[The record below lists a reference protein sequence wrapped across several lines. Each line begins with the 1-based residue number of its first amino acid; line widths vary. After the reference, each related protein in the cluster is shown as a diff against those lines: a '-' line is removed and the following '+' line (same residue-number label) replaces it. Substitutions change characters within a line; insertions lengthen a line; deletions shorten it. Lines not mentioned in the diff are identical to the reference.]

1 MQHLIDNGY
10 TWHHEYAQ
18 CLVKHYVS
26 EYVRGRIN
34 VPYPS
39 KCAKQESERKLENF
53 ERKLGQKKQTLD
65 DVNAGRGNRLPMEN
79 DPDDRLEKKEEEEF
93 KEYLRQFS
101 DDELENIKNFL
112 ILESAASAGCF
123 KLKSPSFRKLIS
135 QEKLWLVCDLWQ
147 AMVNWTTF
155 HSSLT
160 SDT

>member
-1 MQHLIDNGY
+1 MTELEENMQHLIDNGY

-26 EYVRGRIN
+26 EYVRGRIR

-53 ERKLGQKKQTLD
+53 ERKLGQKKQAYD
-65 DVNAGRGNRLPMEN
+65 DSSAGSRNRLLMEN
-79 DPDDRLEKKEEEEF
+79 DPDDQLEKEEEEF

-112 ILESAASAGCF
+112 ILENEAASGCF
-123 KLKSPSFRKLIS
+123 HL
-135 QEKLWLVCDLWQ
+135 
-147 AMVNWTTF
+147 
-155 HSSLT
+155 
-160 SDT
+160 